1 MNNINLTQRQLDL
14 IKKNQA
20 ILSKLPVEAYAKAA
34 NTMNNSYVMN
44 TLEIQ
49 STVNN
54 VMNSIRINQS
64 KLSDWASYMHQVTKN
79 HPMFKS
85 NLFSEKILDEF
96 ISSNSFPDDEVRKV
110 STHLRKS
117 FVDTVDVPVLGKTV
131 NSAHPIDDVNTKES
145 DKIFYK
151 SINQYFLAPS
161 SSFVHDVS
169 LTVAKSVAVN
179 MFVRTANDDYV
190 NYFFSTAVIA
200 VCYVAS
206 CLANAFDLKNK
217 RKDFK

>member
-20 ILSKLPVEAYAKAA
+20 ILSKLPIETYTKVV
-34 NTMNNSYVMN
+34 NTMND
-44 TLEIQ
+44 L
-49 STVNN
+49 
-54 VMNSIRINQS
+54 RINQS
-64 KLSDWASYMHQVTKN
+64 KLSDWASYMNRVTKH

-85 NLFSEKILDEF
+85 NLFSEKILDDF
-96 ISSNSFPDDEVRKV
+96 ISSNSFPEDEVRKV

-117 FVDTVDVPVLGKTV
+117 FVDAVDVPILGKTV

-151 SINQYFLAPS
+151 SINQYVLTPS